1 MVLVLIIA
9 LLFVGYSVLLVNYW
23 YCWTQIPV
31 FRKNNA
37 PPRTRVSVIIPV
49 RNEAAHIGRLIESL
63 QAQHYPE
70 HLLEVIVV
78 NDHSTDETVQIA
90 ERYAGIKLLNL
101 QADAINSYKKKAVET
116 GIQASTGELIITT
129 DGDCDMG
136 PGWLATIVA
145 FFEKN
150 NYVYIA
156 APVAMHY
163 SGSLL
168 SIFQAYDFAVL
179 QGITAVAV
187 HRQLYSMSN
196 GANQAYSRT
205 AFEAVGGFTGID
217 HIASGDDM
225 LLMHKIARQFP
236 GQTGYLLSADALVY
250 TETEQSWKAFF
261 QQRIRWA
268 SKAGHYMDNRIKA
281 VMLLVFLFNLC
292 FPVLLIA
299 GCWHPRW
306 WLLAALLW
314 VGKTLAELPFV
325 ISISRFFGMQG
336 LLKYFFFLQPLHIL
350 YTISAGIL
358 GQQGKYEWKGRTVR

>member
-9 LLFVGYSVLLVNYW
+9 LLFAVYSTLLVYYC
-23 YCWTQIPV
+23 YCWVQIPV
-31 FRKNNA
+31 FRKNSTSA
-37 PPRTRVSVIIPV
+37 HTRVSVIIPV

-63 QAQHYPE
+63 LAQHYPA
-70 HLLEVIVV
+70 HLVEIIVI
-78 NDHSTDETVQIA
+78 NDNSDDNTVQIV
-90 ERYAGIKLLNL
+90 EQYEMVKLLHL
-101 QADAINSYKKKAVET
+101 QSDSINSYKKKAVET
-116 GIQASTGELIITT
+116 GIQASRGELIITT
-129 DGDCDMG
+129 DGDCFMG
-136 PGWLATIVA
+136 PEWLATLVS
-145 FFEKN
+145 FYEMN

-156 APVAMHY
+156 APVAMRY
-163 SGSLL
+163 SNRLL
-168 SIFQAYDFAVL
+168 AVFQSYDFAVL

-187 HRQLYSMSN
+187 HRRLYSMSN

-205 AFEAVGGFTGID
+205 AFEAVGGFAGID

-225 LLMHKIARQFP
+225 LLMHKIARHYP
-236 GQTGYLLSADALVY
+236 GKAGYLLSAEAIVY
-250 TETEQSWKAFF
+250 TETEHSWKAFL

-268 SKAGHYMDNRIKA
+268 SKAGHYMDIRIKA

-299 GCWHPRW
+299 GCWHPQW

-325 ISISRFFGMQG
+325 ISISRFFGMQR

-350 YTISAGIL
+350 YTLIAGLL
-358 GQQGKYEWKGRTVR
+358 GQKGQYEWKGRKVR